1 MKVIK
6 TEEAIGKVIAH
17 DITEIVPGV
26 FKGIGFKKGHIIQPG
41 DVEKLLRLGKEHIY
55 VFELD
60 EDNIHEDDAAIALGN
75 KICGEGVYFEEP
87 PKEGKINI
95 LAQRK
100 GYLKINKEIL
110 DEVNDFGDV
119 SIATIHGNRIVT
131 AGEKLAGCRII
142 PLTIKKEK
150 LDKMLNIIS
159 QPIIEVKALK
169 SKDAAIITTGSEVYK
184 GRITDKFTPVIK
196 EKLRLYDS
204 RAIFEK
210 IVPDDTTIIRDSIL
224 EAKAKGAQLIVV
236 TGGMSVDPDDK
247 TPGGIKA
254 TGAEIISYGSPVLP
268 GSMILLAYL
277 DEIPIFGLPGCV
289 MYNKTTAFDLL
300 LPKVFI
306 DEKIKR
312 KDITSLGYGG
322 LCLNCDICVF
332 PNCSFAKG

>member
-1 MKVIK
+1 
-6 TEEAIGKVIAH
+6 
-17 DITEIVPGV
+17 
-26 FKGIGFKKGHIIQPG
+26 
-41 DVEKLLRLGKEHIY
+41 
-55 VFELD
+55 
-60 EDNIHEDDAAIALGN
+60 AAVALGR

-100 GYLKINKEIL
+100 GYLKINKGIL
-110 DEVNDFGDV
+110 DEVNDSGDLC
-119 SIATIHGNRIVT
+119 IATIHGNRIVT

-150 LDKMLNIIS
+150 LDKILALIS
-159 QPIIEVKALK
+159 KPIIEVKSLK
-169 SKDAAIITTGSEVYK
+169 NKDAAIIATGSEVFK

-196 EKLRLYDS
+196 EKLRFYDS

-210 IVPDDTTIIRDSIL
+210 IVPDDTQIIKESIL
-224 EAKAKGAQLIVV
+224 EAKTKGAQLIIV

-254 TGAEIISYGSPVLP
+254 TGAEIVSYGSPVLP

-277 DEIPIFGLPGCV
+277 DEILIFGLPGCV

-300 LPKVFI
+300 LPKVFT
-306 DEKIKR
+306 DEKISR
-312 KDITSLGYGG
+312 KDITGLGYGG
-322 LCLNCDICVF
+322 LCLNCDICVY